1 LNKRKPR
8 LDGEVGVFVKHYG
21 RTRPE
26 GEPNDRRYDRKMK
39 QAIKRRNPQAPGA
52 LINGED
58 Y

>member
-1 LNKRKPR
+1 M
-8 LDGEVGVFVKHYG
+8 DVSA
-21 RTRPE
+21 PE